1 MKIKQ
6 VIIALLLITSVNIG
20 FSQEKKFELHTIAFY
35 NVENLFDTINDP
47 TINDEEYLPAKGWTY
62 KNYKKKLDNL
72 SRVLI
77 EIGTNEQQRSSPT
90 IIGVC
95 EVENRRV
102 LEDLVKQPRLIN
114 KNYKIVHFDSPDHR
128 GIDTGF
134 LYDPLHFKPT
144 SYVNIP
150 LYVFSDGNTSSKKD
164 KSEETD
170 DTESVDK
177 KSKRVYTRDQLLVTG
192 LLDGE
197 EVSFIVNH
205 WPSRSGGEKKS
216 SPYREAAGALNRKI
230 IDSLY
235 KINPNAKIIT
245 MGDLNDGPYNK
256 SVKKGIG
263 AVAKKEDLKKSGIFN
278 PMEEMSNN
286 GIGSLAYRDSWDL
299 FDQIMLSEPYI
310 NKDYSSWTYWKAG
323 VYNKDFL
330 IQKEGQ
336 YKGYP
341 LRNSNGV
348 PGFSDHFPVYV
359 YIIREQKPNRQIITK
374 TVSTKKEISFNK
386 NKEGQIEIPC
396 TINTAVSSFVYDAD
410 VEDVLIS
417 GKNALFLLKTGK
429 VKPEN
434 YSGEQAYSL
443 SDGRIPEGATLLID
457 SIEFN
462 GFTLNNVTAV
472 ITNSI
477 SSPLVIGENSL
488 RTLGKVEVNYKENTL
503 SITK

>member
-1 MKIKQ
+1 MTIKHSF
-6 VIIALLLITSVNIG
+6 LLILLSSLVNKGI
-20 FSQEKKFELHTIAFY
+20 SQEKKFELHTIAFY

-47 TINDEEYLPAKGWTY
+47 NINDEEYLPGKGWTN
-62 KNYKKKLDNL
+62 KNYRKKLDNL
-72 SRVLI
+72 SRVLV
-77 EIGTNEQQRSSPT
+77 EIGTSNQQKNSPT

-102 LEDLVKQPRLIN
+102 LEDLVKQPRLID
-114 KNYKIVHFDSPDHR
+114 KNYKIVHFDSPDKR

-134 LYDPLHFKPT
+134 LYDPKHFNPT
-144 SYVNIP
+144 SYVNVP
-150 LYVFSDGNTSSKKD
+150 LYVFQDENKNTKKEKTED
-164 KSEETD
+164 TD
-170 DTESVDK
+170 DTGEVDK
-177 KSKRVYTRDQLLVTG
+177 KSRRIYTRDQLLVTG
-192 LLDGE
+192 YLDGE

-216 SPYREAAGALNRKI
+216 SPYREAAGALNRRI
-230 IDSLY
+230 IDSLF
-235 KINPNAKIIT
+235 KINPNAKVIT

-256 SVKKGIG
+256 SVKKEIG
-263 AVAKKEDLKKSGIFN
+263 AVAKKEDLKQFGVFN

-299 FDQIMLSEPYI
+299 FDQIMLSEPLI
-310 NKDYSSWTYWKAG
+310 NKDYSSWTFWKAG

-359 YIIREQKPNRQIITK
+359 YLIREQGASKKVMVNYF
-374 TVSTKKEISFNK
+374 TKKEIKFNK
-386 NKEGQIEIPC
+386 TKEGKIEVPC
-396 TINTAVSSFVYDAD
+396 TVNDDVTSFIYEANTEEVI
-410 VEDVLIS
+410 IS
-417 GKNALFLLKTGK
+417 GKEALFLLKTGK
-429 VKPEN
+429 VTPEN
-434 YSGEQAYSL
+434 YTGELPYSL
-443 SDGRIPEGATLLID
+443 ADGKIPEGSTLHLE

-462 GFTLNNVTAV
+462 GFALVDITATV
-472 ITNSI
+472 SNKI
-477 SSPLVIGENSL
+477 SSSLIIGDKTLSI
-488 RTLGKVEVNYKENTL
+488 LGKIEVNQKESTL